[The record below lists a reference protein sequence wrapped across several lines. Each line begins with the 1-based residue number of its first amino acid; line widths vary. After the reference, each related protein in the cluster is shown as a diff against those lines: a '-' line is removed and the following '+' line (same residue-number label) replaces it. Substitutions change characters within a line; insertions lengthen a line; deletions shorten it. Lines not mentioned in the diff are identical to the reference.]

1 MGELGFAI
9 IYQTILTM
17 FSPAEMDRSFF
28 LPLTWSDFLHR
39 VLLPQTALLLI
50 MEDLKLTGE
59 EGRKEAL
66 NVLQESSDYGA
77 EMFPDNNEGRRGLY
91 DSSR

>member
-1 MGELGFAI
+1 
-9 IYQTILTM
+9 
-17 FSPAEMDRSFF
+17 
-28 LPLTWSDFLHR
+28 
-39 VLLPQTALLLI
+39 

-77 EMFPDNNEGRRGLY
+77 EMFPDNNEEDEGCTTAADKIAMRRAQKKQRNMRVRGIQGTSARTTKGGTVWRKTRTRTQRH
-91 DSSR
+91 DP